1 MLRLLFV
8 LFLGLKLGEVI
19 DWHWFWV
26 VSPALLLGFRGVA
39 REVLLKAGKE
49 QEEWAVKLIKWLRS

>member
-26 VSPALLLGFRGVA
+26 SLPALLFAFQEVA
-39 REVLLKAGKE
+39 RAVLLKSVRE
-49 QEEWAVKLIKWLRS
+49 QEEWAVKFVKWLWS